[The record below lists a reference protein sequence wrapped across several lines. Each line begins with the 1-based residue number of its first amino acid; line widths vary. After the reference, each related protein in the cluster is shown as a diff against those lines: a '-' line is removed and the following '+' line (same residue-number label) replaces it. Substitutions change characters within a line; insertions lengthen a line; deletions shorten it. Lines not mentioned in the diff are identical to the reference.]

1 MDSLAFSQTDLGTQG
16 DGPCFMVMNSQLE
29 HSEDVPDMKDVILRN
44 AETSG
49 PYKQRMLW
57 ELTALRGTQPSPVLV
72 TGRVPEEKSYFGKTN
87 VDVRTDEVTV
97 RTKPRSQP
105 TDQQQ
110 NPASNHVSPDQGDAQ
125 QENAAGDQGGDAA
138 GGGGEGAAGGAGGAG
153 GGDDGNGGQGGDRV
167 EEEDEEE
174 HEETGE
180 ETSQDTNSSNSPVP
194 KLVAAPVL
202 NTPPRTVRVKEIL
215 QEESPAVSSDPQQ
228 SEEDPGPG
236 SERGGAVSDA
246 PTAVVGDSNEEDQGA
261 VTSPSPP
268 REEPRPPGE
277 LPIMDPPVR
286 IPKKRTSDS
295 HSSSLSSNSG
305 SHHSSSY
312 LASHDS
318 ASSSLLS
325 SLTSSSSC
333 SSSGLQATSSL
344 KFTHIKDHPSKSS
357 ISPSLRQD
365 VDSLRQDED
374 GDAERDYPQSSQQ
387 DLFSEVTEERKADY
401 NQLILH
407 PHYHGVRVLAN
418 ETSTSDDA
426 SVNLVPPT
434 PEAFKYGIQ
443 ETPPY
448 KNEDVLGGGYHSE
461 QYVHRPAGESVLVN
475 ETSTS
480 DDASI
485 TIVQPS
491 PEAWGTVIANTPPDK
506 IEQYSRSTHSSA
518 APTSRGDSDHSPS
531 TPSVTLGS
539 LHLSGQQA
547 LSQDSIGSIVPPT
560 LGAYGPVPGLIPS
573 TPTQQD
579 EEEPMELSLQDDDA
593 DDAMTTHAPKAHKS
607 TRQEADDDEDGIP
620 KWQQVL
626 NQEELL
632 AKSRS
637 SSRSSN
643 RTSLSQQSSESSSG
657 RSSAVWKG
665 QQSESFQ
672 AWQPSA
678 QVTTSATSDENPRSR
693 PPSTTVGRTTEES
706 DTARRKK
713 QDQGDIADKP
723 RSASALDRR
732 LEKEPHVQKQKS
744 QSQPEAPLTI
754 PQLQDEK
761 PPCKALERS
770 VRPSMPQSHQDPSN
784 TKTASK
790 QNVEKVSSSQEEK
803 MQTDQRGSGRRGSSD
818 EWLLHYTP
826 TQTET
831 ETDAEEQTRK
841 RFRQPAHPTQQPEAA
856 PSTSRHP
863 QDPVAVLKTSEV
875 ATHTLMSFTDTASSD
890 AKKNTH
896 AAASQAVDEQ
906 RMKSPSGDDKLKQD
920 PQSKGGSMPGV
931 MSQSTDATEYSSID
945 FHLSLPMDGGFRPI
959 GGPTLPS
966 MVSREKRMSSRPPVR
981 HSTPI
986 MDEDESLDRD
996 PALRRADAPAE
1007 HQANLHDG
1015 KEAPPRLVKTGTL
1028 TLCTDPDTQESTQM
1042 PDFQLARPEDSNK
1055 MLKAAYESPSKK
1067 STSVF
1072 SKVQATKTAASPPKV
1087 KGRPSLTA
1095 KCSESDDLFV
1105 FSQKA
1110 PKKSYKE
1117 PEAAVLEG
1125 QKELEDEDDEETIP
1139 FSFLEKEDD
1148 NVEMI
1153 QGGRKGADQ
1162 RTARGQE
1169 KQKPRRETSRRG
1181 PEKTPE
1187 KPRTPSSNRLTRS
1200 GRKRTVPEGKPEE
1213 KGQPKRTTKRAKFA
1227 DEVVESRRTSSAG
1240 RRDPYDFSDSQSNK
1254 TPSPMK
1260 KTAGQPTSTKE
1271 KPTPQSSLSRR
1282 AQPQIEPKPKH
1293 RVEFD
1298 TTATAS
1304 SPGMPPKTVTPVR
1317 GKGQASKSTPATRTP
1332 SARGRRT
1339 PSSRGKRTP
1348 TSRARHASPQV
1359 QAQLADE
1366 SSPEITTEKPV
1377 REKEGVKFRKSPRK
1391 RPPKEPV
1398 KSPEDKPS
1406 ENPPPPQKTI
1416 TRHTIVGI
1424 YRRTRVELHSDGKV
1438 IKSWETE
1445 KQMEPPVE
1453 TVEEEESLDTPSP
1466 ARSGSSLTSGSLGD
1480 ISSLYSKTSSSTPS
1494 LAKSLSGSTL
1504 SKQSSFSS
1512 ISRTSSKMG
1521 SPGSDKSTPSLT
1533 RSLSSPASDKS
1544 IGKKGEK
1551 VSPSSPRRVSLTRSK
1566 THPATRSSSSSDGE
1580 ARSTKT
1586 IFQKPQQTPRRKI
1599 NQQQSSDFAKR
1610 LSVTAPE
1617 DSRSPEERSPQ
1628 RERIPAAT
1636 VVKLVQSSQPDV
1648 TLEKENEEDQSPKL
1662 ETRTSRRQT
1671 RGDTSSLSP
1680 APVASPSGRTD
1691 SKPRE
1696 KVVSTPDST
1705 RSSPRRKVTSASR
1718 KTSPSPSSQKRQS
1731 TPPQQSTRPL
1741 TSEPSTSQPLET
1753 LHEPPPGETLPVVEG
1768 DVALLL
1774 PGLKVYTKWLDG
1786 FWYPGTILHQERL
1799 SRYLIEFD
1807 DGDHRSVNEADII
1820 IKEWL
1825 SRGQTVMAED
1835 RDGYYYAGTVVG
1847 YYKDPDKGTSGYVI
1861 EQTVS
1866 RETSRY
1872 ERQRV
1877 ILTKDQAASLVSSA
1891 SNSSSTSGNNVISL
1905 DNVVYNKRTRV
1916 RSRLLDTPGSSKAE
1930 KLKQQS
1936 PQQPEKTTPSRQAVK
1951 RKLVASEEQGR
1962 KGTPSPRKRGRPAK
1976 KAAATAAALPSPDL
1990 TTSPRRSPRKHQQ
2003 QENQP
2008 AAGSPPIAVHM
2019 GGVPKLTTLFRNH
2032 AFLVTHGEVK
2042 RQTLKE
2048 KSSSDSTD
2056 GSSGD
2061 DEVETVPFDRAYAIT
2076 QIQSG
2081 GGLVLSD
2088 FNKSQITKMKVLLI
2102 SNTHC
2107 RTKKYFQ
2114 ALAAGIPCISHLW
2127 LRDCCKTERLQNHK
2141 NYLLPAGDSIEE
2153 NTLMEIQPNRSILAG
2168 MSIYMVSD
2176 YEGVQNSWRS
2186 ILIAAGCHIVSKIP
2200 SHLDFTKNPDLCLD
2214 CDVIVTDPSCP
2225 RSLLHRAHSLKIPM
2239 VSCEWVIQCLINGVR
2254 VPYRG
2259 HAKYEWNY
2267 REKPP
2272 R

>member
-1 MDSLAFSQTDLGTQG
+1 MDSLPFSQTDLGTQG

-29 HSEDVPDMKDVILRN
+29 HSEDLPDMKDVILRN

-72 TGRVPEEKSYFGKTN
+72 TGRVPEGKSYFGKTN
-87 VDVRTDEVTV
+87 VDIRTDEVTV
-97 RTKPRSQP
+97 RTKARSQP

-125 QENAAGDQGGDAA
+125 QQENAAGDQGDDAQGDD
-138 GGGGEGAAGGAGGAG
+138 GGDAGGAGGAG
-153 GGDDGNGGQGGDRV
+153 GGGDGNGGHGEDGE

-180 ETSQDTNSSNSPVP
+180 ETSQDTNSSSSPVP
-194 KLVAAPVL
+194 KLVAAPAL

-261 VTSPSPP
+261 ITSPSPA
-268 REEPRPPGE
+268 REETRPPGE

-305 SHHSSSY
+305 SHHSSCY

-333 SSSGLQATSSL
+333 SSSGLQATSSS

-387 DLFSEVTEERKADY
+387 DLFSEVTEERK
-401 NQLILH
+401 
-407 PHYHGVRVLAN
+407 
-418 ETSTSDDA
+418 EDA
-426 SVNLVPPT
+426 M
-434 PEAFKYGIQ
+434 
-443 ETPPY
+443 
-448 KNEDVLGGGYHSE
+448 GGGYHSE
-461 QYVHRPAGESVLVN
+461 QYTHRPAGESVLVN

-485 TIVQPS
+485 TIIQPS

-547 LSQDSIGSIVPPT
+547 LSQDSIGSVVPPT
-560 LGAYGPVPGLIPS
+560 LGAYGPNPGLIPS

-579 EEEPMELSLQDDDA
+579 EEEPMELSLQDDD
-593 DDAMTTHAPKAHKS
+593 DDAMTTHPPKAHKS
-607 TRQEADDDEDGIP
+607 TRQEADDDEGGIP

-637 SSRSSN
+637 SSGSSN
-643 RTSLSQQSSESSSG
+643 RTSSSQQSSESSSG

-693 PPSTTVGRTTEES
+693 PPSTTVGGTTEES

-713 QDQGDIADKP
+713 QDQGDKP

-744 QSQPEAPLTI
+744 QSQPEVPLTI
-754 PQLQDEK
+754 PHSQDEK
-761 PPCKALERS
+761 RPSKAVERS
-770 VRPSMPQSHQDPSN
+770 VLRPSAPQSHQDPSN
-784 TKTASK
+784 TKTESK
-790 QNVEKVSSSQEEK
+790 QNVEKVSSSQEERMK
-803 MQTDQRGSGRRGSSD
+803 EDQGGSWRRGSSD

-831 ETDAEEQTRK
+831 ETEAEEQSRK
-841 RFRQPAHPTQQPEAA
+841 RFRQPAHPVQQPQAM

-863 QDPVAVLKTSEV
+863 QDPITVLKTTEG

-896 AAASQAVDEQ
+896 AAASHAVDEQ

-920 PQSKGGSMPGV
+920 LQSKGGPMPGV

-945 FHLSLPMDGGFRPI
+945 FHLSLPMEGGFRPI
-959 GGPTLPS
+959 EGPTLPS

-986 MDEDESLDRD
+986 MDEEKSLDRD
-996 PALRRADAPAE
+996 QGLRRAEAPAE
-1007 HQANLHDG
+1007 HQKDS
-1015 KEAPPRLVKTGTL
+1015 PPRLVKTGTL

-1042 PDFQLARPEDSNK
+1042 PDFQLTRPEDANK

-1072 SKVQATKTAASPPKV
+1072 SKVQATKMAASPPKV
-1087 KGRPSLTA
+1087 KGRPSTSA
-1095 KCSESDDLFV
+1095 KCSESDDLFA

-1110 PKKSYKE
+1110 PKKSSKE

-1169 KQKPRRETSRRG
+1169 KQKPQRETSRRG

-1213 KGQPKRTTKRAKFA
+1213 KGQPKRTTKRAKFS

-1304 SPGMPPKTVTPVR
+1304 SPGMPPKTVTPIR

-1332 SARGRRT
+1332 STRGRRT

-1348 TSRARHASPQV
+1348 TSRTRHASPQV

-1398 KSPEDKPS
+1398 KSPKDKPS

-1424 YRRTRVELHSDGKV
+1424 YRRTRVELISDGKV

-1580 ARSTKT
+1580 AQSTKT

-1628 RERIPAAT
+1628 RERIPAT
-1636 VVKLVQSSQPDV
+1636 RVVELVQSSQPDV

-1705 RSSPRRKVTSASR
+1705 RSSPRGKATSVSR

-1847 YYKDPDKGTSGYVI
+1847 YYKDPDTGTSGYVI

-1877 ILTKDQAASLVSSA
+1877 ILTKDQAASLMSSA

-1936 PQQPEKTTPSRQAVK
+1936 PQQQEKTTPSRQAVK
-1951 RKLVASEEQGR
+1951 RKLVASEEQEK

-1976 KAAATAAALPSPDL
+1976 KAAVTPAALASPDL
-1990 TTSPRRSPRKHQQ
+1990 ATSPRRSPRKHQQ

-2008 AAGSPPIAVHM
+2008 AADSPPIAVYM
-2019 GGVPKLTTLFRNH
+2019 GGVPKLATLFRNH

-2042 RQTLKE
+2042 RQPLKE
-2048 KSSSDSTD
+2048 KSSSDSTG
-2056 GSSGD
+2056 GSSGE

-2153 NTLMEIQPNRSILAG
+2153 NALMEIQPNRSILAG

-2225 RSLLHRAHSLKIPM
+2225 RSLLHRAQSLKIPM

-2267 REKPP
+2267 REKPS

>member
-1 MDSLAFSQTDLGTQG
+1 MDSLPFSQTDLGTQG

-29 HSEDVPDMKDVILRN
+29 HSEDLPDMKDVILRN

-72 TGRVPEEKSYFGKTN
+72 TGRVPEGKSYFGKTN
-87 VDVRTDEVTV
+87 VDIRTDEVTV
-97 RTKPRSQP
+97 RTKARSQP

-125 QENAAGDQGGDAA
+125 QQENAAGDQGDDAQGDD
-138 GGGGEGAAGGAGGAG
+138 GGDAGGAGGAG
-153 GGDDGNGGQGGDRV
+153 GGGDGNGGHGEDGE

-180 ETSQDTNSSNSPVP
+180 ETSQDTNSSSSPVP
-194 KLVAAPVL
+194 KLVAAPAL

-261 VTSPSPP
+261 ITSPSPA
-268 REEPRPPGE
+268 REETRPPGE

-305 SHHSSSY
+305 SHHSSCY

-333 SSSGLQATSSL
+333 SSSGLQATSSS

-387 DLFSEVTEERKADY
+387 DLFSEVTEERK
-401 NQLILH
+401 
-407 PHYHGVRVLAN
+407 
-418 ETSTSDDA
+418 DA
-426 SVNLVPPT
+426 M
-434 PEAFKYGIQ
+434 
-443 ETPPY
+443 
-448 KNEDVLGGGYHSE
+448 GGGYHSE
-461 QYVHRPAGESVLVN
+461 QYTHRPAGESVLVN

-485 TIVQPS
+485 TIIQPS

-547 LSQDSIGSIVPPT
+547 LSQDSIGSVVPPT
-560 LGAYGPVPGLIPS
+560 LGAYGPNPGLIPS

-579 EEEPMELSLQDDDA
+579 EEEPMELSLQDDD
-593 DDAMTTHAPKAHKS
+593 DDAMTTHPPKAHKS
-607 TRQEADDDEDGIP
+607 TRQEADDDEGGIP

-637 SSRSSN
+637 SSGSSN
-643 RTSLSQQSSESSSG
+643 RTSSSQQSSESSSG

-693 PPSTTVGRTTEES
+693 PPSTTVGGTTEES

-713 QDQGDIADKP
+713 QDQGDKP

-744 QSQPEAPLTI
+744 QSQPEVPLTI
-754 PQLQDEK
+754 PHSQDEK
-761 PPCKALERS
+761 RPSKAVERS
-770 VRPSMPQSHQDPSN
+770 VLRPSAPQSHQDPSN
-784 TKTASK
+784 TKTESK
-790 QNVEKVSSSQEEK
+790 QNVEKVSSSQEERMK
-803 MQTDQRGSGRRGSSD
+803 EDQGGSWRRGSSD

-831 ETDAEEQTRK
+831 ETEAEEQSRK
-841 RFRQPAHPTQQPEAA
+841 RFRQPAHPVQQPQAM

-863 QDPVAVLKTSEV
+863 QDPITVLKTTEG

-896 AAASQAVDEQ
+896 AAASHAVDEQ

-920 PQSKGGSMPGV
+920 LQSKGGPMPGV

-945 FHLSLPMDGGFRPI
+945 FHLSLPMEGGFRPI
-959 GGPTLPS
+959 EGPTLPS

-986 MDEDESLDRD
+986 MDEEKSLDRD
-996 PALRRADAPAE
+996 QGLRRAEAPAE
-1007 HQANLHDG
+1007 HQKDS
-1015 KEAPPRLVKTGTL
+1015 PPRLVKTGTL

-1042 PDFQLARPEDSNK
+1042 PDFQLTRPEDANK

-1072 SKVQATKTAASPPKV
+1072 SKVQATKMAASPPKV
-1087 KGRPSLTA
+1087 KGRPSTSA
-1095 KCSESDDLFV
+1095 KCSESDDLFA

-1110 PKKSYKE
+1110 PKKSSKE

-1169 KQKPRRETSRRG
+1169 KQKPQRETSRRG

-1213 KGQPKRTTKRAKFA
+1213 KGQPKRTTKRAKFS

-1304 SPGMPPKTVTPVR
+1304 SPGMPPKTVTPIR

-1332 SARGRRT
+1332 STRGRRT

-1348 TSRARHASPQV
+1348 TSRTRHASPQV

-1398 KSPEDKPS
+1398 KSPKDKPS

-1424 YRRTRVELHSDGKV
+1424 YRRTRVELISDGKV

-1580 ARSTKT
+1580 AQSTKT

-1628 RERIPAAT
+1628 RERIPAT
-1636 VVKLVQSSQPDV
+1636 RVVELVQSSQPDV

-1705 RSSPRRKVTSASR
+1705 RSSPRGKATSVSR

-1847 YYKDPDKGTSGYVI
+1847 YYKDPDTGTSGYVI

-1877 ILTKDQAASLVSSA
+1877 ILTKDQAASLMSSA

-1936 PQQPEKTTPSRQAVK
+1936 PQQQEKTTPSRQAVK
-1951 RKLVASEEQGR
+1951 RKLVASEEQEK

-1976 KAAATAAALPSPDL
+1976 KAAVTPAALASPDL
-1990 TTSPRRSPRKHQQ
+1990 ATSPRRSPRKHQQ

-2008 AAGSPPIAVHM
+2008 AADSPPIAVYM
-2019 GGVPKLTTLFRNH
+2019 GGVPKLATLFRNH

-2042 RQTLKE
+2042 RQPLKE
-2048 KSSSDSTD
+2048 KSSSDSTG
-2056 GSSGD
+2056 GSSGE

-2153 NTLMEIQPNRSILAG
+2153 NALMEIQPNRSILAG

-2225 RSLLHRAHSLKIPM
+2225 RSLLHRAQSLKIPM

-2267 REKPP
+2267 REKPS